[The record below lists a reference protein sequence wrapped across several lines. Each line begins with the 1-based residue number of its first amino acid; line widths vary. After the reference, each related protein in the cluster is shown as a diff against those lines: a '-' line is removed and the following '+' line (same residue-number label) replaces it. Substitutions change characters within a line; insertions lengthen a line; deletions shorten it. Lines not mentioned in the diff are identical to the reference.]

1 MFEIL
6 FEFPKN
12 FKEAKRISEETEIKI
27 KSISSIRN
35 IVISGMGGSGFSGD
49 FILSLFRDSIKIP
62 IIVSKYYSLPEFVN
76 DETLLILVSYSGNTE
91 ETLSSLED
99 GVKRG
104 ANIIA
109 ISSDGQLEEIVKGK
123 YTFFKIPEGYPP
135 RMALPFLFYP
145 IYYTLRNFTE
155 ENFGEE
161 EFFESLPSLYEPFKE
176 KDNEAKRLAEAI
188 YGKIPV
194 IYSSFSLKPV
204 ALRWK
209 QEINENSKN
218 PAYDQY
224 FPELNHNETVSWDSN
239 LFKEEIIFIIL
250 RDQYDSERMRKRI
263 DISKEFLKERG
274 WKFIEYKS
282 SGRGKLTN
290 LFSLIPLG
298 DFTSIYLSLL
308 NSVEAKPVKIIEE
321 LKRRLKS

>member
-12 FKEAKRISEETEIKI
+12 FKEAKKISEQTEIKL

-49 FILSLFRDSIKIP
+49 FILSLFRDSIKMP
-62 IIVSKYYSLPEFVN
+62 ITISKYYSLSEFVN
-76 DETLLILVSYSGNTE
+76 DKTLLILVSYSGNTE
-91 ETLSSLED
+91 EVLSSLED
-99 GVKRG
+99 GIKRG
-104 ANIIA
+104 ASIVA
-109 ISSDGQLEEIVKGK
+109 ISSDGRLEEFTKDK
-123 YTFFKIPEGYPP
+123 YTFFKIPSGYPP

-145 IYYTLRNFTE
+145 IYYTLKNFVE
-155 ENFGEE
+155 KDFGEE
-161 EFFESLPSLYEPFKE
+161 EFFDLLPSLYEPFKN
-176 KDNEAKRLAEAI
+176 KDNEAKRLAETV

-194 IYSSFSLKPV
+194 VYSSFSLKPV

-239 LFKEEIIFIIL
+239 LFKEELIFIIL
-250 RDQYDSERMRKRI
+250 RDQYDSERMSKRI
-263 DISKEFLKERG
+263 DVSKEFLKSRG
-274 WKFIEYKS
+274 WKFKEYRS
-282 SGRGKLTN
+282 SGRGKLLN

-321 LKRRLKS
+321 LKKRLKS